1 MRTNKSVYFTLGD
14 VVALEDASWFPNTSS
29 DIQFSTIMTT
39 YGLVIED
46 STSAK
51 LAILYQLMRM
61 IYAEYYHI
69 EIYKKIVGIYED
81 ESNVTLTTA
90 EKKEIWREF
99 IALFNMTAPRYIPL
113 LDSYKANESAPIA
126 KISSTTNGINR
137 FNDTPQSSGD
147 FATDSHTSTINENEV
162 SVEADSGSVAQRL
175 DELFKNWRSIL
186 RDWVY
191 EFKGLFYNKI

>member
-1 MRTNKSVYFTLGD
+1 MKTTKSVYFTLGD
-14 VVALEDASWFPNTSS
+14 VVALEDASWFPNSS
-29 DIQFSTIMTT
+29 TDIQFSTIMTT

-51 LAILYQLMRM
+51 LSILYQLMRM
-61 IYAEYYHI
+61 IYAEYFHI
-69 EIYKKIVGIYED
+69 EIYKKIIGIYED
-81 ESNVTLTTA
+81 ESSVTLTTS

-99 IALFNMTAPRYIPL
+99 VALFNMTAPRYVPL
-113 LDSYKANESAPIA
+113 LNSYKTNESSPIA
-126 KISSTTNGINR
+126 KITSTTNGINR
-137 FNDTPQSSGD
+137 FNDTPQDSGD

-175 DELFKNWRSIL
+175 DELYKNWRSIL

-191 EFKGLFYNKI
+191 EFRGLFYTKI